1 MFSSPKSKRE
11 EPPVRERLPNYLLS
25 GTSLTPNHEDQPPAT
40 FSTPSKSVAQRRFST
55 RSETPPIF
63 APRTPLTFNDRLRPD
78 RPLEEQRTTRA
89 FTPSSK
95 PRTPHVPP
103 NKSLLDTGPPSV
115 RVLRSPS
122 ASPAASLTPSSL
134 SARTPTLGP
143 QDRWITVFGFAPAMD
158 AQALRE
164 FRRHGEIVRTIP
176 GKGNWVHILYR
187 TPLQAQ
193 VALQRPWRI
202 LAGTETM
209 VGAVPCTEPN
219 VAKLADEQIEKG
231 MLIASPGVANVSPF
245 SNSMPL
251 PSASPINPLK
261 TPSTMLRRDSHAPN
275 ATPTIIRTPQRQS
288 GIFDFLSGLYG

>member
-1 MFSSPKSKRE
+1 MFSSPNSKRE
-11 EPPVRERLPNYLLS
+11 DPPIRERLPNYLLS
-25 GTSLTPNHEDQPPAT
+25 ATRTPHPEDQPPSS
-40 FSTPSKSVAQRRFST
+40 FYTPSRPTAQRRLST
-55 RSETPPIF
+55 RNDAPPVF
-63 APRTPLTFNDRLRPD
+63 APRTPLTFNDRLRTD
-78 RPLEEQRTTRA
+78 KPLEDQQRTART

-95 PRTPHVPP
+95 PRTPHIPP

-122 ASPAASLTPSSL
+122 ASPATSLTPNSL

-143 QDRWITVFGFAPAMD
+143 QDRWITIFGFAPAME

-176 GKGNWVHILYR
+176 GKGNWLHILYR

-193 VALQRPWRI
+193 VALQRPWRV
-202 LAGTETM
+202 LAGSETM
-209 VGAVPCTEPN
+209 IGAVPCTEPN

-231 MLIASPGVANVSPF
+231 MLIASPGVAHVSPF
-245 SNSMPL
+245 SNSLPL
-251 PSASPINPLK
+251 PASPINPLS
-261 TPSTMLRRDSHAPN
+261 TPATMLRRDN
-275 ATPTIIRTPQRQS
+275 QTTTPTIIRTPQRQS

>member
-1 MFSSPKSKRE
+1 MFPSPSNARDDDHTT
-11 EPPVRERLPNYLLS
+11 ERLPNYLLS
-25 GTSLTPNHEDQPPAT
+25 SSATPALDQPSSHLFQTPAKY
-40 FSTPSKSVAQRRFST
+40 TPQRRLST
-55 RSETPPIF
+55 RPEAPQLF
-63 APRTPLTFNDRLRPD
+63 ARRTPLTFNDRLRPD
-78 RPLEEQRTTRA
+78 RPDDHSTASRT
-89 FTPSSK
+89 FMPSTK

-122 ASPAASLTPSSL
+122 ASPATSLTPNSL

-143 QDRWITVFGFAPAMD
+143 QDRWITVFGFGPAME

-164 FRRHGEIVRTIP
+164 FRRHGEIVRTMP

-209 VGAVPCTEPN
+209 VGAMPCTEPN

-231 MLIASPGVANVSPF
+231 MLIASPSVATSAPF
-245 SNSMPL
+245 GTPAPP
-251 PSASPINPLK
+251 PSATPINSLK
-261 TPSTMLRRDSHAPN
+261 TPSTMLRREP
-275 ATPTIIRTPQRQS
+275 ATVSEPTVIRTPQRQS
-288 GIFDFLSGLYG
+288 GIFDFFSGFYK